1 MDPSSPVKAPTVRL
15 RPLTEQE
22 YDAYRER
29 SVPLYA
35 DDLVRARGMSAEAA
49 LLESASTFAKTL
61 AEASAPERTWVLRVL
76 TAEDEDVGWLWL
88 GPHPHRADG
97 VYVYDIDIDEAHQG
111 RGLGR
116 ATMLAAEDLARAEG
130 LRHIALNVFG
140 WNSRAEALYRSL
152 GYDTGW
158 TQMSKPLQES
168 P

>member
-1 MDPSSPVKAPTVRL
+1 VTAPTVRL
-15 RPLTEQE
+15 RPLTDEE

-35 DDLVRARGMSAEAA
+35 DELMRARGMSAESALVKSAA
-49 LLESASTFAKTL
+49 TFATTL
-61 AEASAPERTWVLRVL
+61 AEASSPDRTWLLRVL
-76 TAEDEDVGWLWL
+76 TADGQSAGWLWL

-97 VYVYDIDIDEAHQG
+97 VFVYDIVIDVSHQG

-116 ATMLAAEDLARAEG
+116 ATMLAAEDLAREAG

-140 WNSRAEALYRSL
+140 WNTRAEALYRSL
-152 GYDTGW
+152 GYTTGS
-158 TQMSKPLQES
+158 TQLSKPLEER